1 MNKLGIHRKCLKLV
15 FVMITSNQIF
25 DNRGCT
31 DFWRVLKPEME
42 KMGTL
47 KKNGDQ
53 MGTKN
58 LILVPMGT
66 KVPKWGPTWEQ
77 CKCTY
82 ICNLWCMLN
91 CCKYNTNKIWSFSK
105 TNMFFNIWVI
115 FQNHK
120 FFNQSL
126 ISWSSPRGP
135 WSPPSRRWP
144 SPARGRRGR
153 WPCGCTVLCT
163 QPANEY

>member
-53 MGTKN
+53 
-58 LILVPMGT
+58 
-66 KVPKWGPTWEQ
+66 
-77 CKCTY
+77 
-82 ICNLWCMLN
+82 
-91 CCKYNTNKIWSFSK
+91 K
-105 TNMFFNIWVI
+105 TNVGAVWMNNRKTDQDIKYKKEE
-115 FQNHK
+115 QE
-120 FFNQSL
+120 
-126 ISWSSPRGP
+126 
-135 WSPPSRRWP
+135 
-144 SPARGRRGR
+144 A
-153 WPCGCTVLCT
+153 
-163 QPANEY
+163 